1 MTSRYSSASFES
13 LIETELIELN
23 ELTRNTN
30 SFSNYFDNI
39 EKSELTNDF
48 FDITLVEVKSTN
60 GNSKSLKEA
69 LNNKKYNNVSKAVKL
84 IDGNIGY
91 INNIYTIPLYMAFLL
106 K

>member
-69 LNNKKYNNVSKAVKL
+69 LNNKNITMFLKL
-84 IDGNIGY
+84 
-91 INNIYTIPLYMAFLL
+91 
-106 K
+106 